1 MTYAIDTS
9 SIFKWYIEV
18 YPPTIFPAF
27 LQRVEALI
35 EAGRLRAPKAV
46 FDEIRPGDDCHA
58 WAQSQTDLFV
68 EESGSVQRIVSSLMA
83 KHHDVE
89 KPHKGINGADPF
101 VIAMA
106 MDGGTAWK
114 VVSDEHPGSSENR
127 KIPFVCRAEGVICIT
142 FQEMML
148 AEGWRF

>member
-1 MTYAIDTS
+1 
-9 SIFKWYIEV
+9 
-18 YPPTIFPAF
+18 
-27 LQRVEALI
+27 
-35 EAGRLRAPKAV
+35 
-46 FDEIRPGDDCHA
+46 
-58 WAQSQTDLFV
+58 
-68 EESGSVQRIVSSLMA
+68 MA
-83 KHHDVE
+83 RHHNAE

-106 MDGGTAWK
+106 LDGGTDWK

-127 KIPFVCRAEGVICIT
+127 KAPFVCKDEGVICIT